1 MCTVFNQIITSMW
14 KLSIFVF
21 LVSFCALCRP
31 VPVANVTKS
40 LKLSFLASRK
50 YYGSLLYGGAF
61 YRAIDDINKDDSL
74 LPGYVLEPMF
84 ADTHSDILETVEYMT
99 EHKTNGALGFVG
111 PEGNCGIAATNAAAW
126 NMPMVVY
133 RCHDSELS
141 EDPNLERRI
150 RQTFLRT
157 QPSTSKV
164 SKSIASLLL
173 HFNWRKVSLVL
184 GNRTVWNQTAESL
197 ISLTRDNGIEI
208 RQQVLFQEP
217 YSPSLDI
224 SEIVRSTVMLTR
236 IYVFLGDYHALID
249 FVRSLDKETKNT
261 GDHAVITVLD
271 EQPTSKLK
279 HFLKTPFER
288 ELREDHWMAF
298 RNVLVI
304 SPRSPSNPH
313 WDSFIDDVRMRNMDP
328 PISLPRPP
336 PTLKNIT
343 FQQVVPIHAA
353 HLYDAV
359 MLFAGALSVAISH
372 NESSFEDGRNIVS
385 KIQRASFKSIQG
397 FDVYVDKTGDAE
409 GNYSVLTL
417 TKPSEG
423 QPFLGSVGCFYRNPG
438 DFGVPEF
445 SLNKEIEWTSGQVP
459 RDEPPCG
466 FEEEKCQH
474 EPDWKL
480 ATICSVIAAAV
491 CVGMVFVCR
500 HYLYEQKI
508 ARLLWKLEY
517 KDLMFVDNVEEIIS
531 PAKRKRKS
539 NTSWRFLIDGDDSGR
554 STLLGTTKSD
564 SGRSTLL
571 GTTKSDSGRSTLL
584 GTTKSDSGR
593 LTLPGSTKAEK
604 KSLSRSSVAIQ
615 PIRVGSYK
623 GTIVSVKILTRKSLD
638 MNRSLKKQLYIRK
651 ELTHDNINRFIGVCV
666 ESPHLYI
673 VTQYCTRGS
682 LKDIMKN
689 EDLHLDD
696 MFIASLVADLV
707 KGMIFIHES
716 EIGYHGNLKSSTCL
730 VDSRWV
736 LQIADFGLHQLISK
750 DSHTKSETESYYEEL
765 LWTAPEVL
773 RTKTA
778 CPYGTQKGDT
788 YSFAIILYEIH
799 SQDGPW
805 GNLKYSP
812 SEIVHRVSCDVD
824 DVPFRPDLSRLS
836 CEDFIKQCIAECWH
850 ETPDFRPDFKYIR
863 YRLKPMQQG
872 LKPNI
877 FDNMLAIMEKYAN
890 NLEALVAERTEQL
903 SEEKQMTENLLYR
916 MLPRPI
922 ANKLKRGQYVNPES
936 YDCVT
941 MYFSDIVGF
950 TALSAESTPMQ
961 VIDMLNELYTCFD
974 SIIAHYDV
982 YKVETI
988 GDAYLVV
995 SGLPIR
1001 NDDNHAG
1008 EIASM
1013 SLKLL
1018 SAILSFKIKHR
1029 PNDTLKLR
1037 IGIHSGP
1044 VVAGVVGLR
1053 MPRYTLFGDTV
1064 NTASRMETNGLP
1076 LKIHCSSQFKVIL
1089 DKLGGYTLS
1098 ERGYV
1103 SMKGKGDQFTYFLES
1118 EDESHRTKRLGSL
1131 QKDYSVSRKPQ
1142 RTVAGCRKC
1151 SGQLSEPDSIKNVFD
1166 KCNGYSDYCSECLRN
1181 SFPMFMSDHVQ
1192 SSECSSG
1199 LYEDDF
1205 RQNLENNN
1213 TRPHS
1218 NTCGFWQE
1226 NEVRM
1231 PLMNNSGDLE
1241 FYGPEALS
1249 RESVL

>member
-1 MCTVFNQIITSMW
+1 MSMCN
-14 KLSIFVF
+14 LNVF
-21 LVSFCALCRP
+21 LFFACACVLCSPVSMS
-31 VPVANVTKS
+31 NVTKP
-40 LKLSFLASRK
+40 LKISFLASRTF
-50 YYGSLLYGGAF
+50 YGELLYGGAF

-74 LPGYVLEPMF
+74 LPGYVLEPIF
-84 ADTHSDILETVEYMT
+84 ADTHSDILQTVGYMT
-99 EHKTNGALGFVG
+99 EHKINGTLGFIG
-111 PEGNCGIAATNAAAW
+111 PEGACGIAATNAASW

-141 EDPNLERRI
+141 GDPQLERRI
-150 RQTFLRT
+150 RQTFVRT
-157 QPSTSKV
+157 EPSTSKV
-164 SKSIASLLL
+164 SKSITSLLL
-173 HFNWRKVSLVL
+173 HFNWRKISLVL
-184 GNRTVWNQTAESL
+184 GNRTVWNQTAENLKSL
-197 ISLTRDNGIEI
+197 LRENDIEI
-208 RQQVLFQEP
+208 RKEVLFQEP
-217 YSPSLDI
+217 YFPSLDM
-224 SEIVRSTVMLTR
+224 SKYVHATVMSTR

-249 FVRSLDKETKNT
+249 FVRSLDKQPKDN
-261 GDHAVITVLD
+261 GDFAVITVLD

-279 HFLKTPFER
+279 HFLKTPFET
-288 ELREDHWMAF
+288 ELKDEHWMAF

-304 SPRSPSNPH
+304 SPRSPSNPE
-313 WDSFIDDVRMRNMDP
+313 WDSFIDDVRMRNMEP

-336 PTLKNIT
+336 PSLNVTV
-343 FQQVVPIHAA
+343 QQVVPIQAA

-359 MLFAGALSVAISH
+359 MVLARALDTVIS
-372 NESSFEDGRNIVS
+372 NNGSSLKNGRDIVS
-385 KIQRASFKSIQG
+385 NIQKASFKSIQG
-397 FDVYVDKTGDAE
+397 FDVYVDETGDAE
-409 GNYSVLTL
+409 GNYSLLSLTM
-417 TKPSEG
+417 PAEG
-423 QPFLGSVGCFYRNPG
+423 RPFLGPVGCFNRYSS
-438 DFGVPEF
+438 DLGVLEF
-445 SLNKEIEWTSGQVP
+445 ILNKEIKWTMGQVP

-466 FEEEKCQH
+466 FDEEKCQY

-517 KDLMFVDNVEEIIS
+517 KDLMFIDNVEEVIS
-531 PAKRKRKS
+531 PAKRKKRSSEYFPSLFPKYYSYLMGLSRSDLIKRKS
-539 NTSWRFLIDGDDSGR
+539 HTSWRFLIDGDESGR

-564 SGRSTLL
+564 SGRSTFF
-571 GTTKSDSGRSTLL
+571 GNKSD
-584 GTTKSDSGR
+584 KK
-593 LTLPGSTKAEK
+593 GST
-604 KSLSRSSVAIQ
+604 RGSVATH
-615 PIRVGSYK
+615 PIKVGSYK
-623 GTIVSVKILTRKSLD
+623 GTMVSIKILTRKSLD
-638 MNRSLKKQLYIRK
+638 MNQSLKKQLYIRK
-651 ELTHDNINRFIGVCV
+651 ELTHDNINKFIGVCV

-673 VTQYCTRGS
+673 VTQYCARGS
-682 LKDIMKN
+682 LKDILKN
-689 EDLHLDD
+689 EDIYLDD
-696 MFIASLVADLV
+696 MFIASLVADLI
-707 KGMIFIHES
+707 KGMIFIHDS
-716 EIGYHGNLKSSTCL
+716 EIGFHGNLKSSTCL

-736 LQIADFGLHQLISK
+736 LQIADFGLQQLLSK
-750 DSHTKSETESYYEEL
+750 ETSIKGDTESHYDEL
-765 LWTAPEVL
+765 LWTAPELL
-773 RTKTA
+773 RSKNAHT
-778 CPYGTQKGDT
+778 YGTQKGDT

-799 SQDGPW
+799 GREGPW
-805 GNLKYSP
+805 GNTKYTP
-812 SEIVHRVSCDVD
+812 SEIVNHVIRDAAEA
-824 DVPFRPDLSRLS
+824 PFRPDITRLS
-836 CEDFIKQCIAECWH
+836 CEDFIKQCITECWH
-850 ETPDFRPDFKYIR
+850 EAPDFRPDFKYIR
-863 YRLKPMQQG
+863 VRLKPMQQG

-903 SEEKQMTENLLYR
+903 SEEKQMTENLLFR

-922 ANKLKRGQYVNPES
+922 ANKLKRGHYVNPES

-1001 NDDNHAG
+1001 NGDNHAG

-1029 PNDTLKLR
+1029 PDDTLKLR

-1076 LKIHCSSQFKVIL
+1076 LKIHCSSQFKAIL
-1089 DKLGGYTLS
+1089 DKLGGYTLT
-1098 ERGYV
+1098 ERGFV

-1118 EDESHRTKRLGSL
+1118 EDESYRTKRLESMERA
-1131 QKDYSVSRKPQ
+1131 SSFSTKP
-1142 RTVAGCRKC
+1142 TLNIVGCRKC
-1151 SGQLSEPDSIKNVFD
+1151 SGHVCDSYSLNNTYE
-1166 KCNGYSDYCSECLRN
+1166 KCSGYSDYCSDCLRN
-1181 SFPMFMSDHVQ
+1181 SMPKFV
-1192 SSECSSG
+1192 SEQNVECNTGS
-1199 LYEDDF
+1199 YEDDF

-1213 TRPHS
+1213 TRSHS
-1218 NTCGFWQE
+1218 DTCEFWRE
-1226 NEVRM
+1226 SEVQM
-1231 PLMNNSGDLE
+1231 PLMDSNGGLG
-1241 FYGPEALS
+1241 FYGTEVLS
-1249 RESVL
+1249 DESVL

>member
-1 MCTVFNQIITSMW
+1 MRSLNLCWFWASVSVLCSPVSVSNITE
-14 KLSIFVF
+14 
-21 LVSFCALCRP
+21 P
-31 VPVANVTKS
+31 
-40 LKLSFLASRK
+40 LKVSFLASRK
-50 YYGSLLYGGAF
+50 YYGGILYGGAF
-61 YRAIDDINKDDSL
+61 YRAIDDINKDDKL

-84 ADTHSDILETVEYMT
+84 ADTHSDTLETVEYMT
-99 EHKTNGALGFVG
+99 KHKTNGTLGFIG
-111 PEGNCGIAATNAAAW
+111 PEGACGIAATNAAAW

-141 EDPNLERRI
+141 EDPQLERRI
-150 RQTFLRT
+150 RKTFVRT

-164 SKSIASLLL
+164 SKSITSLLL

-184 GNRTVWNQTAESL
+184 GNRTVWNQTAEYL
-197 ISLTRDNGIEI
+197 ISLLKKNSIEI
-208 RQQVLFQEP
+208 RQQEMFQEP
-217 YSPSLDI
+217 YTPSLDM
-224 SEIVRSTVMLTR
+224 SKIVLNTVMSTR
-236 IYVFLGDYHALID
+236 IYVFLGDYHALIE
-249 FVRSLDKETKNT
+249 FVRSLDKQPKNN
-261 GDHAVITVLD
+261 GDYVVITVLD

-279 HFLKTPFER
+279 HFLKTPYEQ
-288 ELREDHWMAF
+288 ELKDEHWMAF

-304 SPRSPSNPH
+304 SPRSPSNPD
-313 WDSFIDDVRMRNMDP
+313 WEKFIDDVRIRNMEP

-336 PTLKNIT
+336 ISLINIT

-359 MLFAGALSVAISH
+359 MVFARALNATIFSSEGNFRNGRELVA
-372 NESSFEDGRNIVS
+372 
-385 KIQRASFKSIQG
+385 KIQRTSFKSIQG
-397 FDVYVDKTGDAE
+397 FDVYVDETGDAE
-409 GNYSVLTL
+409 GNYSLLTL
-417 TKPSEG
+417 TRPSKG
-423 QPFLGSVGCFYRNPG
+423 QPYLGPVGCFNRNFS
-438 DFGVPEF
+438 DSGVPEF
-445 SLNKEIEWTSGQVP
+445 VLNKEIDWTSGEVP
-459 RDEPPCG
+459 KDEPTCG
-466 FEEEKCQH
+466 FNEEKCQY

-480 ATICSVIAAAV
+480 ATLCSVIAAV
-491 CVGMVFVCR
+491 ICVVGTVFVCR

-508 ARLLWKLEY
+508 ARLSWKLEY

-539 NTSWRFLIDGDDSGR
+539 HTSWRFLIDGNDSGR
-554 STLLGTTKSD
+554 STLLGSTKSE
-564 SGRSTLL
+564 SGTLL
-571 GTTKSDSGRSTLL
+571 GPQKLD
-584 GTTKSDSGR
+584 
-593 LTLPGSTKAEK
+593 K
-604 KSLSRSSVAIQ
+604 KSSLRASMVA
-615 PIRVGSYK
+615 PPVKVGSYK
-623 GTIVSVKILTRKSLD
+623 GTIVSVKILIKKNLD
-638 MNRSLKKQLYIRK
+638 INRSLKKQLYIRK
-651 ELTHDNINRFIGVCV
+651 EMTHDNINRFIGMSV

-673 VTQYCTRGS
+673 VTQYCARGS
-682 LKDIMKN
+682 LKDILKN

-716 EIGYHGNLKSSTCL
+716 EIGFHGNLKSSTCL

-736 LQIADFGLHQLISK
+736 LQIADFGLQQLVNK
-750 DSHTKSETESYYEEL
+750 DNSPKPENESYYDEL
-765 LWTAPEVL
+765 LWTAPELL
-773 RTKTA
+773 RSKNTQ
-778 CPYGTQKGDT
+778 PQGTQKGDT

-799 SQDGPW
+799 GQDGPW
-805 GNLKYSP
+805 GKTKYS
-812 SEIVHRVSCDVD
+812 SAEIIHRVTSVAE
-824 DVPFRPDLSRLS
+824 DVPFRPDVSKLS
-836 CEDFIKQCIAECWH
+836 CEAFIKQCITECWH
-850 ETPDFRPDFKYIR
+850 ESHEYRPDFKYIR

-1001 NDDNHAG
+1001 NGDNHAG

-1029 PNDTLKLR
+1029 PDDTLKLR

-1053 MPRYTLFGDTV
+1053 MPRFTLFGDTV

-1076 LKIHCSSQFKVIL
+1076 LKIHCSSQFKAIL

-1118 EDESHRTKRLGSL
+1118 EDESYRKRRLDSL
-1131 QKDYSVSRKPQ
+1131 SRIQREYSISQKSDGTVS
-1142 RTVAGCRKC
+1142 GCRKC
-1151 SGQLSEPDSIKNVFD
+1151 SAQLSENESINSISE
-1166 KCNGYSDYCSECLRN
+1166 KCNGFSDYCSDCLRN
-1181 SFPMFMSDHVQ
+1181 SMPKFV
-1192 SSECSSG
+1192 SEQNTKCNSG
-1199 LYEDDF
+1199 AYEDDF

-1213 TRPHS
+1213 TRSHS
-1218 NTCGFWQE
+1218 NTCGFWRE
-1226 NEVRM
+1226 NEVRI
-1231 PLMNNSGDLE
+1231 PLMNGSDELG
-1241 FYGPEALS
+1241 FYGPEGLAD
-1249 RESVL
+1249 ESVL